1 MPHRMSVDA
10 VASSASNA
18 NAVQTIVKTA
28 KMLKMLTPTKT
39 ITMRRYGASK
49 LFSISFRAADM
60 YLAATRLMLP
70 DMVRGDSCGM
80 ASLQVQCSGSA
91 MQRVR
96 GISYLVNTGNSY
108 TNHSYTNLAAF

>member
-70 DMVRGDSCGM
+70 DMVRGDSMRHGFV
-80 ASLQVQCSGSA
+80 AGL
-91 MQRVR
+91 
-96 GISYLVNTGNSY
+96 
-108 TNHSYTNLAAF
+108 